1 MRSPG
6 SEGWLLRH
14 HPSTFQ
20 VGWSS
25 PHDLAGCNFE
35 GFYMGRLKCAPPLLS
50 APPPL
55 LASAP
60 AEPAD
65 RERERN
71 AFNPLRAL
79 YNSARWKRLRMAT
92 FVRDNFT
99 CQMCGRLEGD
109 TSKLVADH
117 KRPHRGNLTL
127 FWEGELETLCSSPC
141 HSKHKQRLEQAAA
154 YR

>member
-1 MRSPG
+1 
-6 SEGWLLRH
+6 
-14 HPSTFQ
+14 
-20 VGWSS
+20 
-25 PHDLAGCNFE
+25 
-35 GFYMGRLKCAPPLLS
+35 MGRLKCMPPLLS

-60 AEPAD
+60 VDTAT

-79 YNSARWKRLRMAT
+79 YNTTRWKRLRMAT

-117 KRPHRGNLTL
+117 KRPHRGNLAL
-127 FWEGELETLCSSPC
+127 FWEGELETLCASPC
-141 HSKHKQRLEQAAA
+141 HSKHKQRLEQNAE